1 MSFGKEA
8 RSPSTRDRGIGRNC
22 RERSAAGVKTS
33 CILWYELTFPT
44 PRTNGRGEDDLASV
58 MITLEKLTMLV
69 RFLSDLIEKGLLRC
83 ENAATT
89 CRECTSRISPRK
101 TFGGAQ
107 YSCLGPQ
114 PVPLPSSRYSPF
126 WIQYSPLS
134 SLFSLFSHRLI
145 SLPGSRGL
153 SNSHHSTFSSLPSFH
168 LVSHFS
174 HHGRLPALWDHP
186 WATRRST

>member
-89 CRECTSRISPRK
+89 CRECTQSRISPRK

-114 PVPLPSSRYSPF
+114 PVPAFQVRDILPSGYSTVHCRLF
-126 WIQYSPLS
+126 SHSFLIVS
-134 SLFSLFSHRLI
+134 SLFRGLEVSPTLITRLSHP
-145 SLPGSRGL
+145 SLP
-153 SNSHHSTFSSLPSFH
+153 FI
-168 LVSHFS
+168 
-174 HHGRLPALWDHP
+174 
-186 WATRRST
+186 